1 MMANFFPEEESY
13 RVVLHSIGGHTEME
27 KVHFCKEV
35 SAHYGIPLSLMQK
48 IADRCPIVIKKDL
61 PFKKA
66 KLLAI
71 AFQSFGASIS
81 VERKKKLSPIFLEFS
96 TDKNWRVELESSH
109 LRKSPGGTWQI
120 IGRVRNVWNEELV
133 DLWTLIQLF
142 DEFGELIAFEEI
154 PLPVNP
160 LPPKESSPFK
170 VMFEGEL
177 PFQRITI
184 SFKSASGKPL
194 SVKDSREKK
203 EWVEMKIAELQ
214 KRTSL
219 PPPAVLSEVGST
231 PPVVPQ
237 PSLMTEIEGERLEE
251 KEPKRVSE
259 DVRPDE
265 QETQPLRTDGEI
277 RSEIEGLSTDRL
289 EEHEPQKEPEKLEG
303 LQEEP
308 EASEMILPVIGTEE
322 IHEAEEELHLDD
334 QTDDPPEE
342 KIGGLDLGLSQPE
355 EADQSPVRFPAIV
368 EEKKVKEPIP
378 SPWMDEFRK
387 AIVAY
392 EKKGQDPFNVWFDHL
407 QKEGK
412 FANRYHSLLTLLSYH
427 RFNQTHSSESALE
440 NTQKTFHLSLS
451 NDLSIEEIP
460 SLEGTPF
467 FSGEMWRDLYFRA
480 IPKLHEVTRRILEK
494 KEWDPFDLDRL
505 VRIIPHMTER
515 NSHRTLRFIH
525 DKIAEVTIDV
535 FPLPV
540 EITESL
546 YRVASRLGV
555 VNPFFDHH
563 QGKNSMGDLKVQA
576 FARSAFPD
584 DPGRVEEP
592 MNQLG
597 AGDEG
602 GPCSSVEPSCQHCPF
617 ESFCQK
623 LYIGFNPSEK
633 GMIFRS

>member
-1 MMANFFPEEESY
+1 MANFFPEEESY
-13 RVVLHSIGGHTEME
+13 RVVLYSIGGHTEME
-27 KVHFCKEV
+27 KANFCKEV
-35 SAHYGIPLSLMQK
+35 SAHYGIPLVLMQK

-61 PFKKA
+61 SFKKA

-120 IGRVRNVWNEELV
+120 IGRVRNIWNEELV

-142 DEFGELIAFEEI
+142 DKFGDLIAFEEI

-160 LPPKESSPFK
+160 LSPKESSPFK
-170 VMFEGEL
+170 AIFEGDL
-177 PFQRITI
+177 PFQKISI
-184 SFKSASGKPL
+184 SFKNASGKPL

-203 EWVEMKIAELQ
+203 DWVEMKIAELE
-214 KRTSL
+214 KITSL
-219 PPPAVLSEVGST
+219 LPPAILSERVPT
-231 PPVVPQ
+231 PPVMPQ
-237 PSLMTEIEGERLEE
+237 PSLITEIEGDRLEE
-251 KEPKRVSE
+251 NGPEQISE
-259 DVRPDE
+259 EIQLDE
-265 QETQPLRTDGEI
+265 QETQSLRTDGEI
-277 RSEIEGLSTDRL
+277 RSEIEEISSDRL
-289 EEHEPQKEPEKLEG
+289 EEHEPEKEPEKLEG

-308 EASEMILPVIGTEE
+308 ETSENILPVIEKEE
-322 IHEAEEELHLDD
+322 VNETEEELHLDD
-334 QTDDPPEE
+334 QTDDEPEE
-342 KIGGLDLGLSQPE
+342 KIGGLDLDLSQPD
-355 EADQSPVRFPAIV
+355 EADQSPVRSPAIV
-368 EEKKVKEPIP
+368 EEKKGKEPTP
-378 SPWMDEFRK
+378 YPWMDEFRK
-387 AIVAY
+387 AIAAY

-407 QKEGK
+407 RKEGK
-412 FANRYHSLLTLLSYH
+412 FENSYHSLLTLLSYN
-427 RFNQTHSSESALE
+427 RFNQIHSSESVLE
-440 NTQKTFHLSLS
+440 NTRKTFNLSLS

-467 FSGEMWRDLYFRA
+467 FSGEIWRDLYFRA

-505 VRIIPHMTER
+505 IRIIPHMTER
-515 NSHRTLRFIH
+515 NSYRTIRFIH
-525 DKIAEVTIDV
+525 DKIPEVTIDV
-535 FPLPV
+535 SPLPV

-546 YRVASRLGV
+546 YRVVSRLGV

-563 QGKNSMGDLKVQA
+563 QGKNSMGDLKIQT

-602 GPCSSVEPSCQHCPF
+602 GPCSSIEPWCQHCPF
-617 ESFCQK
+617 ESFCPK
-623 LYIGFNPSEK
+623 LYTDFNPSEK
-633 GMIFRS
+633 GMVFRS